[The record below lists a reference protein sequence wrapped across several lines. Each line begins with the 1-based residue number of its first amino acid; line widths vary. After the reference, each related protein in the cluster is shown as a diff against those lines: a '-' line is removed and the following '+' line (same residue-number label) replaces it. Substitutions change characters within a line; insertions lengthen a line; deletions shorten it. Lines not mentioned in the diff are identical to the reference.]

1 MSNPVTRP
9 KRVAIVHDWLTAP
22 GGAERVLRQMLISYP
37 QADLYSIV
45 DFLAPKHRHLLE
57 GRTPKTSFIQ
67 RLPFANKKHWM
78 YLPLMPIAV
87 EQFDLSGYDLILSS
101 SYCVAKGVLT
111 GPEQVHLSYVH
122 TPIRYAWHLQH
133 QYLTEMHLTTGLK
146 SICVR
151 AVLHYMRIWDLRSA
165 VNVDKIL
172 ANSRYVGH
180 QISRMYRQEF
190 AVLPPPVEVDRFVLE
205 TVKENY
211 YVTASRM
218 VPYKRIDLIVESF
231 ARMPDR
237 KLVVVGDGPDMKRVL
252 AAAQGHSNIVI
263 LGYQS
268 DDELKRLVSKA
279 KAFVFAAIEDFGISP
294 VEAQAAGTPVI
305 CLGRGGSLE
314 TIQPLDSEDPTGVY
328 FYDQTHEDI
337 IEAVDQFELHA
348 HRIKPAS
355 CRRNAE
361 RFASER
367 FRTGLKYLVDEA
379 LSNRREPRER
389 TSVHVLH
396 ALPPILVKSEAERV
410 AG

>member
-1 MSNPVTRP
+1 MTDASLKPR
-9 KRVAIVHDWLTAP
+9 KVAIVHDWLTAP
-22 GGAERVLRQMLISYP
+22 GGAERVLRQMLLSYP
-37 QADLYSIV
+37 QADLFAVV
-45 DFLAPKHRHLLE
+45 DFLEPKHRHLLE
-57 GRTPKTSFIQ
+57 GRTPKTSFVQ
-67 RLPFANKKHWM
+67 RLPFARKKHYM
-78 YLPLMPIAV
+78 YLPFMPIAV
-87 EQFDLSGYDLILSS
+87 EQFDLSAYDLILSS

-133 QYLTEMHLTTGLK
+133 QYLAEMHIDKGLA

-165 VNVDKIL
+165 VNVDMIL
-172 ANSRYVGH
+172 ANSEYVGH

-205 TVKENY
+205 TTKDDY
-211 YVTASRM
+211 YVTASRL
-218 VPYKRIDLIVESF
+218 VPYKRTDLIVESF
-231 ARMPDR
+231 AHMPGR
-237 KLVVVGDGPDMKRVL
+237 KLLVVGDGPDMKRIQ
-252 AAAQGHSNIVI
+252 AAARGHSNIQI

-268 DDELKRLVSKA
+268 DEELRRLVSKA

-294 VEAQAAGTPVI
+294 LEAQASGTPVI

-328 FYDQTHEDI
+328 FYEQTREAL
-337 IEAVDQFELHA
+337 IEAVDQFELHG

-361 RFASER
+361 RFATER
-367 FRTGLKYLVDEA
+367 FRSGLKHLVDQA
-379 LSNRREPRER
+379 LAGQGEPRDKA
-389 TSVHVLH
+389 SVHVLH
-396 ALPPILVKSEAERV
+396 AVTPILVKPEIERV